1 MKLVKTLVKKER
13 QNTRALQA
21 RQCEKIPET
30 LISYGLLQNVY
41 NVYVFPHIYTQE
53 MWNRK
58 ILRWFYVICVTY
70 DMDIISYRKFLAVV
84 RTICKLRKENIVKFY
99 YYR

>member
-53 MWNRK
+53 M
-58 ILRWFYVICVTY
+58 
-70 DMDIISYRKFLAVV
+70 
-84 RTICKLRKENIVKFY
+84 
-99 YYR
+99 